1 MAKSK
6 YTFIIITRNGQEKH
20 FRLYTDFGTIN
31 EKLIRDSFNKNII
44 LAFLESHKIRKYD
57 IKWKEI

>member
-6 YTFIIITRNGQEKH
+6 YTFLIITRNAQEKH
-20 FRLYTDFGTIN
+20 FRLFTDFGTVD
-31 EKLIRDSFNKNII
+31 EKLVRDSFNKNVI
-44 LAFLESHKIRKYD
+44 LAFLESHKIKKYD